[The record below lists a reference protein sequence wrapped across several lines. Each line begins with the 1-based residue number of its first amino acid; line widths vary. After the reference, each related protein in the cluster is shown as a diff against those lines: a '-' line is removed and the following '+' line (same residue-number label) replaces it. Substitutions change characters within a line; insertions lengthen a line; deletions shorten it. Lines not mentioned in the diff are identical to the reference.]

1 MKRLILL
8 TALIGLCLTV
18 LAQTK
23 FYTSEKLSS
32 NQINNI
38 CQDKVG
44 YIWVGTEFGLNKYD
58 GYRFTKYLHDKDN
71 PTSVSSNVISF
82 LFVDLY
88 GNLWVGTRQ
97 GLDLYDPLNDKFE
110 HVKLEGAKDVPRIN
124 DIIQEDDDHL
134 LVGTAGYG
142 LFRLDI
148 KNKTTRQ
155 LEGYAFRGI

>member
-1 MKRLILL
+1 MHAKVLISKDDHRTNNYQTMKRLILL

-71 PTSVSSNVISF
+71 PTSVS
-82 LFVDLY
+82 
-88 GNLWVGTRQ
+88 
-97 GLDLYDPLNDKFE
+97 
-110 HVKLEGAKDVPRIN
+110 
-124 DIIQEDDDHL
+124 
-134 LVGTAGYG
+134 
-142 LFRLDI
+142 
-148 KNKTTRQ
+148 
-155 LEGYAFRGI
+155 

>member
-44 YIWVGTEFGLNKYD
+44 YIWVGTEFGLNK
-58 GYRFTKYLHDKDN
+58 
-71 PTSVSSNVISF
+71 
-82 LFVDLY
+82 
-88 GNLWVGTRQ
+88 
-97 GLDLYDPLNDKFE
+97 
-110 HVKLEGAKDVPRIN
+110 
-124 DIIQEDDDHL
+124 
-134 LVGTAGYG
+134 
-142 LFRLDI
+142 
-148 KNKTTRQ
+148 
-155 LEGYAFRGI
+155 